1 MFHWPTPFKIILV
14 LSSFHPGVAIAC
26 SPCLHGSR
34 YISGGPLRGTG
45 LYGKCT
51 GASRW
56 GLWFPLGDQV
66 GLTGCDLRPL
76 GRLYPHQMGAFVELP
91 LPGHHTVLI
100 TAPLY
105 PCGAFSQPLQL
116 DPGSSKE
123 LLLHVRHV
131 LEGVIFF
138 YAPSLLL
145 EWEEVVKDLVPYP
158 TPLGLLKGGEVVP
171 VVCLK
176 NQVQVLSPP
185 LTSKLGHMP

>member
-1 MFHWPTPFKIILV
+1 MFCGPTPFKIILG
-14 LSSFHPGVAIAC
+14 SFCPGVAVAC
-26 SPCLHGSR
+26 SPCLHGIR
-34 YISGGPLRGTG
+34 YISGGPLKGTC
-45 LYGKCT
+45 LYGRCT
-51 GASRW
+51 GASRR
-56 GLWFPLGDQV
+56 GLRFPLGDQM
-66 GLTGCDLRPL
+66 GPTGCDLRPL
-76 GRLYPHQMGAFVELP
+76 GWLYPHQMGTFVELP
-91 LPGHHTVLI
+91 LPGHHTVVI

-105 PCGAFSQPLQL
+105 PCGAFGQPLQP

-138 YAPSLLL
+138 YAPPHLL

-158 TPLGLLKGGEVVP
+158 TPLRLLKGGEIVP

-185 LTSKLGHMP
+185 LTSKSGHMP